1 MAIKTFVKFIVHFEK
16 FPSLLQSARNTQ
28 TKKDLRATKK
38 KRLTTD
44 SKPKSVAP
52 PAAEKN
58 SEDNPQSWRSSCTLP
73 ATSATSMA
81 TMIEQKLVNAVSS
94 YEPLVLTRCKSKP
107 MKTVAT
113 KLMLESCFWK
123 NVVQKL
129 EPHRR
134 ATVGGIPRRMH

>member
-1 MAIKTFVKFIVHFEK
+1 M
-16 FPSLLQSARNTQ
+16 ARNTQ

-38 KRLTTD
+38 VSHDNRA
-44 SKPKSVAP
+44 KPTS
-52 PAAEKN
+52 EKN
-58 SEDNPQSWRSSCTLP
+58 SEDNPQSQRSSCTLP

-81 TMIEQKLVNAVSS
+81 TMIEQKLVSS
-94 YEPLVLTRCKSKP
+94 YEPLVLTRCKTKP
-107 MKTVAT
+107 MKTAAA

-123 NVVQKL
+123 NAVRKL